1 MPSNTRPSVRRS
13 REQWQRLIDEQ
24 HNGELT
30 QREFCQQN
38 NLALS
43 SFYNWK
49 RRLSEN
55 IDRTQPAEDST
66 WLSLPEQ
73 LFSPSGG
80 WKIELDLGGGIC
92 LRLNQ
97 G

>member
-1 MPSNTRPSVRRS
+1 MPSNAHSSVRRS

-24 HNGELT
+24 HNSKLT
-30 QREFCQQN
+30 QRDFCQQN
-38 NLALS
+38 NLAVS
-43 SFYNWK
+43 SFCNWK
-49 RRLSEN
+49 RRLSQGNE
-55 IDRTQPAEDST
+55 RSQATQDNT

-73 LFSPSGG
+73 LFSPSGN
-80 WKIELDLGGGIC
+80 WRIELDLGGGIC